1 MRHFISQIWLMANVC
16 VPERHQIACPDSTHR
31 HTHSY
36 TLIVVL
42 SRQANKETNESQAH
56 TVCTRENP
64 QGNADSQT
72 MQTARVTS
80 RSHCLKLNIWVWTF
94 FATNCIT
101 MWVCEC
107 VVIGSLIH
115 SSSFQQSVCR
125 DHHCCA
131 VIVLLHWMGENRVLQ
146 YAVVWCSWFTKPD
159 SQMTCACVQFD
170 WLIFYSHP
178 ITGCT
183 FSNISSSS

>member
-1 MRHFISQIWLMANVC
+1 
-16 VPERHQIACPDSTHR
+16 
-31 HTHSY
+31 
-36 TLIVVL
+36 
-42 SRQANKETNESQAH
+42 
-56 TVCTRENP
+56 
-64 QGNADSQT
+64 
-72 MQTARVTS
+72 
-80 RSHCLKLNIWVWTF
+80 
-94 FATNCIT
+94 

-178 ITGCT
+178 ITN
-183 FSNISSSS
+183 SVRLKSSSALNVRTENKQKSMFLEWIVSCQLDCFLIPLLPKRLRTSIHPSLHLLPLIQFIVPGGGKTCKLHTETWKTWI